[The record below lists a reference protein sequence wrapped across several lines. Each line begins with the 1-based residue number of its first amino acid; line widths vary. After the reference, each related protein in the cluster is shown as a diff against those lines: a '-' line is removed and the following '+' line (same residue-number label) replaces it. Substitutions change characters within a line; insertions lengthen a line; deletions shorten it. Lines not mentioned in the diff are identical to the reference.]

1 MCVIIT
7 KLENTD
13 MYSQL
18 LLTVA
23 QPFWTPRC

>member
-1 MCVIIT
+1 MCVTIT

-13 MYSQL
+13 MYGQL

-23 QPFWTPRC
+23 QLFWSPRC